1 VETWEQQ
8 HEVLPV
14 LDRLSP
20 RQRQVMA
27 WTLQCYTP
35 TEIATELR
43 TNAGASRAGLMK
55 ARRALAAHLAT
66 PGDDR

>member
-35 TEIATELR
+35 AEIATELR
-43 TNAGASRAGLMK
+43 TNA
-55 ARRALAAHLAT
+55 AAFGPA
-66 PGDDR
+66 